1 MAIEELNHGLLLQL
15 VACAVLC
22 SLQSTIIVQ
31 MSWLSLCHAK
41 ISAIAETNSGSSELR
56 LIVPELALK
65 VHALIVGWTLHLL
78 DGTEATIRAVSALP
92 CHDEMI
98 SSSITVNMG
107 CMDKDSCPSL
117 FVKDVI
123 DWNIS
128 DPKNQ
133 NIEQVRE
140 IRDQIKNEILNL
152 IKKLE
157 TT

>member
-1 MAIEELNHGLLLQL
+1 
-15 VACAVLC
+15 
-22 SLQSTIIVQ
+22 
-31 MSWLSLCHAK
+31 
-41 ISAIAETNSGSSELR
+41 
-56 LIVPELALK
+56 
-65 VHALIVGWTLHLL
+65 
-78 DGTEATIRAVSALP
+78 
-92 CHDEMI
+92 
-98 SSSITVNMG
+98 MG